1 VEILFTTR
9 PSTISRGST
18 HDAQQKCHSSP
29 EEKAAAE
36 IEVEVFSAIQAAL
49 SQQ

>member
-1 VEILFTTR
+1 LQSVRQGLAE
-9 PSTISRGST
+9 
-18 HDAQQKCHSSP
+18 AQRVASGNGSP